1 MRVKESGLCVRA
13 CVHVC
18 ICVSGS
24 SDDGMDILARLHLDF
39 TCAAPLVPTVTWSDA
54 NTATASPVI
63 VVVPTIP
70 GAVARRDRCAWGS
83 RCGL

>member
-1 MRVKESGLCVRA
+1 MMERIFL
-13 CVHVC
+13 
-18 ICVSGS
+18 
-24 SDDGMDILARLHLDF
+24 L
-39 TCAAPLVPTVTWSDA
+39 TAPLVPTATWGDA

-70 GAVARRDRCAWGS
+70 GAVARRDRRAWGS